1 MDLSEIGEFGLI
13 ERIRQIIGA
22 ETPPLIKGIGDD
34 AAVIA
39 SDPASVIL
47 LTSDAMAQG
56 RHFQRQWMS
65 PRQIG
70 FRAAAAALSDIAAM
84 GGAADAILCTLCLPP
99 TWSVEEAEELVGGVQ
114 AVAGSF
120 GISLAGGDIVAAD
133 GPLLIDVI
141 VVGRAERDNL
151 WLRENAQVGDRIL
164 VTGALGDAAAAIAL
178 FSSHQS
184 GRRDEFPQLMQSLTA
199 PVPRLE
205 AAAALAPLGKV
216 HAAIDISDGLLQD
229 AGHVAA
235 ASDVA
240 MRLWASDVP
249 VSRQLLECAGLLGAD
264 PLSWAAAGGEDF
276 ELLLTAAP
284 ADVPDLQA
292 TLRQASVHLT
302 DIGEVAAGSDAHLL
316 DDHGHE
322 IHLVTAGWN
331 HFRGA

>member
-13 ERIRQIIGA
+13 KRIRQIIGA

-34 AAVIA
+34 TAVIA
-39 SDPASVIL
+39 SHPGSVIL
-47 LTSDAMAQG
+47 LTTDAMVQG

-84 GGAADAILCTLCLPP
+84 GGTADAVLCTLCLPP
-99 TWSVEEAEELVGGVQ
+99 TWTVEEAEELIGGVQ
-114 AVAGSF
+114 AVACRF
-120 GISLAGGDIVAAD
+120 GISLAGGDIVS
-133 GPLLIDVI
+133 LLIDVI

-151 WLRENAQVGDRIL
+151 WLRENAQIGDRIL
-164 VTGALGDAAAAIAL
+164 VTGALGNAAAAIAL
-178 FSSHQS
+178 LSSHQS
-184 GRRDEFPQLMQSLTA
+184 SRRDEFPQLMQSLTA

-229 AGHVAA
+229 ACHIAA
-235 ASDVA
+235 ASGVA
-240 MRLWASDVP
+240 MRLWASGLP
-249 VSRQLLECAGLLGAD
+249 VSRQLLDCADLLGAD

-284 ADVPDLQA
+284 ADVPELQA
-292 TLRQASVHLT
+292 ALRQTSVHLT

-316 DDHGHE
+316 DDHGQE
-322 IHLVTAGWN
+322 IHLVTAGWD